1 MSDIQHVL
9 LPIVDRLSN
18 TITIAEMEL
27 LDSYPDIFLKLL
39 KYNMYLPI
47 LQPER
52 KEWFHYR
59 LHKCRPPY
67 TDLIPDVIE
76 NSNTN
81 TNEKLSSICLSTLV
95 SNYPPQR
102 AIVLFDPMAR
112 IKGHKPHPIFQN
124 ITGNCLIIPNQ
135 IEKWPTWDHEYFSWL
150 FPPPP
155 TD

>member
-1 MSDIQHVL
+1 MSDIQYAL

-18 TITIAEMEL
+18 TITVAEMEL
-27 LDSYPDIFLKLL
+27 VDTYSDIFLKLL

-47 LQPER
+47 LNPET
-52 KEWFHYR
+52 KEWLQYR

-67 TDLIPDVIE
+67 TDLIPDIID
-76 NSNTN
+76 NGSK
-81 TNEKLSSICLSTLV
+81 NEKLSTICLSSLV

-102 AIVLFDPMAR
+102 AIVLFDSMAR
-112 IKGHKPHPIFQN
+112 LKGEKPHPIFLT
-124 ITGNCLIIPNQ
+124 IAGKCLILPVQ

-155 TD
+155 N